1 MTKDKDTFNDQI
13 HSLDKSINKSSSNPE
28 NVLVIANAGIK
39 NNVATLILHICSC
52 CNILVKTLHHAT
64 NVTSTEAELF
74 LIRCS
79 INQAV
84 QVINAKKIIVVID
97 GIHAARHIF
106 DSSVHPYQ
114 LHSIAISQD
123 LRAFF
128 NKDSNNSIAFW
139 DCPSSA
145 K

>member
-1 MTKDKDTFNDQI
+1 M
-13 HSLDKSINKSSSNPE
+13 
-28 NVLVIANAGIK
+28 
-39 NNVATLILHICSC
+39 
-52 CNILVKTLHHAT
+52 LHHAT

-84 QVINAKKIIVVID
+84 QVSNAKKIIVVTD
-97 GIHAARHIF
+97 AIHAARHIF
-106 DSSVHPYQ
+106 DSSMLPYQ
-114 LHSIAISQD
+114 LYSITISQD

-139 DCPSSA
+139 DCPSST